1 MKPARLRQALP
12 PDPNTQATPPPFECW
27 ELPAFAVLA
36 LTLALGGCS
45 AKPAADKFVCPIA
58 GAWMPRDISTSL
70 PEGASTELVDA
81 LEEAYTFSFLSD
93 CSLRSPGLAPL
104 ALDASSTENKLV
116 YYIRD
121 SDVPPHVIKLL
132 EGANA
137 KQSAPVELTFTRS
150 DQAWIFKDNKH
161 TFEIKQI
168 DPKSDTQ

>member
-1 MKPARLRQALP
+1 MGVKRWKLS
-12 PDPNTQATPPPFECW
+12 
-27 ELPAFAVLA
+27 AFAVLA
-36 LTLALGGCS
+36 LTLVLVLVLVLVLGGCS
-45 AKPAADKFVCPIA
+45 AKPAADKFDCPIA
-58 GAWMPRDISTSL
+58 GTWMPRDISTSL
-70 PEGASTELVDA
+70 PEGASTDLVDA

-104 ALDASSTENKLV
+104 NMDASSTEHKLV

-132 EGANA
+132 EDAKA

-150 DQAWIFKDNKH
+150 DDAWIFKDNKH
-161 TFEIKQI
+161 TFEIKQV